1 MHATRFARGGRWR
14 VVGPKSARSRIGA
27 ANPGLREIPKIT
39 SRAGW
44 TAPIPWRPNGRPP
57 TPLLL
62 GLPAFWLPSETRPDH
77 WGVLQGPRAAAFS
90 ERNASSRALVDT
102 FGPSRESRDIY
113 PARILSPAPAR
124 QDLNPLHEPNHH
136 PALGCSVVA
145 HSSSWPNLFLHDETG
160 DYGWTVNRAST
171 DLPAPRCVSTNACTP
186 SVRAR

>member
-27 ANPGLREIPKIT
+27 ANPGLREIPK
-39 SRAGW
+39 SRR
-44 TAPIPWRPNGRPP
+44 APGGRRLFHGDRTGGLRRLCCWGFPLFGYRPKRGPIIGACFRAPGQQRFLNA
-57 TPLLL
+57 TPQVA
-62 GLPAFWLPSETRPDH
+62 P
-77 WGVLQGPRAAAFS
+77 
-90 ERNASSRALVDT
+90 LVDT